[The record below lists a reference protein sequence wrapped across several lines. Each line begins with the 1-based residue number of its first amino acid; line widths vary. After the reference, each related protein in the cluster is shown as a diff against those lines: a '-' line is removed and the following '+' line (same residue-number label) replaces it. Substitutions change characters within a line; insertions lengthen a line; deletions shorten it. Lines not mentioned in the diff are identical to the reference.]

1 LRKRT
6 NTKNNL
12 PFYRKNEQI
21 RANEV
26 RLIDNEDKQIGVVS
40 LREAFELAREKELDL
55 VEIAPQAKPPVVK
68 IVDYSKFLYYLNK
81 KKKEEKKNTKT
92 STTKQLRF
100 GPFIGE
106 HDLEIK
112 LKKAREFLN
121 DGDKVKFAVKFAGR
135 QITKRNLGEIVLNK
149 VLTELED
156 VAKQEREMRMEGR
169 QLVVIVTKK

>member
-68 IVDYSKFLYYLNK
+68 IVDYSKFLYYLSK

>member
-1 LRKRT
+1 MRKRT

-21 RANEV
+21 RATEV

>member
-1 LRKRT
+1 MRKRI
-6 NTKNNL
+6 NTKSNL
-12 PFYRKNEQI
+12 PFYRRNEQI
-21 RANEV
+21 RATEV
-26 RLIDNEDKQIGVVS
+26 RLIDSDDKQIGVVS
-40 LREAFELAREKELDL
+40 LIDALKQARERDMDL
-55 VEIAPQAKPPVVK
+55 VEIAPQAKPPVAK
-68 IVDYSKFLYYLNK
+68 IVDYSKFLYYLSK
-81 KKKEEKKNTKT
+81 KKKEEKRNTKT

-121 DGDKVKFAVKFAGR
+121 DGDKVKFAVKFTGR
-135 QITKRNLGEIVLNK
+135 QITKRNLGELVLNK

-156 VAKQEREMRMEGR
+156 VAKQEKEMRMEGR